1 MYGYPIQFNYK
12 HTNKTHQKKT
22 HSMNNTINVRQ
33 TRTVGDVLTDTF
45 TYIRVYYKSLARM
58 IAVYVLAPLMIG
70 SLMFS
75 VTMGQMFAGDM
86 QDFAAS
92 QDSPFL
98 GMGLELFGGF
108 FFLMIAYLLLMGVIY
123 QHIYYAGKGEVPDN
137 ISDFSDGMFSKLMRF
152 IPFMILLYIIVIG
165 VMILGI
171 FSLVEIS
178 FLLLLIP
185 LGAFLLIRLVL
196 FPIAYFVEDAGGFNS
211 LVRSWELTSG
221 YFWQTFGVYLLITIV
236 FGVLSQ
242 LLSTPLFLVTAIAGA
257 GLGSESMILEVI
269 VIFTYTLS
277 FVFQVL
283 FFAAQSIALGLQYFN
298 LEERK
303 EGHSL
308 SKQVAGL
315 EGDTA

>member
-1 MYGYPIQFNYK
+1 
-12 HTNKTHQKKT
+12 
-22 HSMNNTINVRQ
+22 MNNTINVRQ

-45 TYIRVYYKSLARM
+45 TYIRVYYKSLATM

-178 FLLLLIP
+178 FLMLLLLIP

>member
-1 MYGYPIQFNYK
+1 
-12 HTNKTHQKKT
+12 
-22 HSMNNTINVRQ
+22 MNNTINVRQ

-178 FLLLLIP
+178 FLMLLLLIP

>member
-1 MYGYPIQFNYK
+1 
-12 HTNKTHQKKT
+12 
-22 HSMNNTINVRQ
+22 MNNTINVRQ

-75 VTMGQMFAGDM
+75 VSMGQMFAGDM

-178 FLLLLIP
+178 FLMLLLLIP

>member
-1 MYGYPIQFNYK
+1 
-12 HTNKTHQKKT
+12 
-22 HSMNNTINVRQ
+22 MNNTINVKQ
-33 TRTVGDVLTDTF
+33 TRNIGDILTDTF
-45 TYIRVYYKSLARM
+45 TYIRVYYKSLTRM

-75 VTMGQMFAGDM
+75 VTMGEMFTGEI
-86 QDFAAS
+86 QDFTAS
-92 QDSPFL
+92 QDSPLL
-98 GMGLELFGGF
+98 GVGLELFGGF

-123 QHIYYAGKGEVPDN
+123 QHIYYAGKGKVPDN
-137 ISDFSDGMFSKLMRF
+137 ISDFSEGMFSKLMRF
-152 IPFMILLYIIVIG
+152 IPFMILLYIILIG

-178 FLLLLIP
+178 FLLLLLLIP
-185 LGAFLLIRLVL
+185 LGAFILIRLLL

-221 YFWQTFGVYLLITIV
+221 YFWQTFGVYLLISIV

-242 LLSTPLFLVTAIAGA
+242 LLSMPLFLVTAIAGA
-257 GLGSESMILEVI
+257 GLGSESVILEVI
-269 VIFTYTLS
+269 VIFTYTIS

-308 SKQVAGL
+308 GEQVAGL
-315 EGDTA
+315 EGDTV

>member
-1 MYGYPIQFNYK
+1 
-12 HTNKTHQKKT
+12 
-22 HSMNNTINVRQ
+22 MNNTINVKQ
-33 TRTVGDVLTDTF
+33 TRNIGDILTDTF
-45 TYIRVYYKSLARM
+45 TYIRVYYKSLATM
-58 IAVYVLAPLMIG
+58 IAVYVLAPLMVG
-70 SLMFS
+70 SIIIS
-75 VTMGQMFAGDM
+75 SSMGAIMTEAMAGL
-86 QDFAAS
+86 QDQSDPNLF
-92 QDSPFL
+92 
-98 GMGLELFGGF
+98 GTGLEFFAGF

-123 QHIYYAGKGEVPDN
+123 QHIYYAGKGKVPDN

-152 IPFMILLYIIVIG
+152 IPFIILLYIIVIG

-178 FLLLLIP
+178 FLLFLLLIP
-185 LGAFLLIRLVL
+185 LGVFILIRLLL

-221 YFWQTFGVYLLITIV
+221 YFWQTFGVYLLISIV

-242 LLSTPLFLVTAIAGA
+242 LLSMPLFLVTAIAGA
-257 GLGSESMILEVI
+257 GLGSESVILEVI
-269 VIFTYTLS
+269 VIFTYTIS

-308 SKQVAGL
+308 GEQVAGL
-315 EGDTA
+315 EGDTV